1 MFKKNN
7 RTKSCFCPDKY
18 ILNNNSIFFAN
29 KLILKMV
36 KGNTDVEMKD
46 VSTPTKKEKVEK
58 VNGVADEEPPKDP
71 DLLTLEGFYFSK
83 LGHNLRTI
91 FWRIQLRRTLV

>member
-1 MFKKNN
+1 
-7 RTKSCFCPDKY
+7 
-18 ILNNNSIFFAN
+18 
-29 KLILKMV
+29 MV

-46 VSTPTKKEKVEK
+46 VSTPTKKERVEK

-83 LGHNLRTI
+83 LGHTSGQYFGGFN
-91 FWRIQLRRTLV
+91 FAAP